1 MRSGGASG
9 NISCSV
15 FSYHV
20 ALLNLT
26 RWAFKNSP
34 RLTFDQ
40 PKPYV
45 IVSPAIILG
54 LLEADGDFSR
64 GGGGCTGR
72 HIGVEPP
79 RLSIRAYI
87 NTC

>member
-1 MRSGGASG
+1 M
-9 NISCSV
+9 

-54 LLEADGDFSR
+54 LLEADGDFSQ
-64 GGGGCTGR
+64 GGWGGARVGTGR
-72 HIGVEPP
+72 HIDVEPP

>member
-15 FSYHV
+15 FSYHET
-20 ALLNLT
+20 LLNLT

-34 RLTFDQ
+34 CFTFDQ

-54 LLEADGDFSR
+54 LLEVDGDFSR
-64 GGGGCTGR
+64 GAWVGTLASSR
-72 HIGVEPP
+72 HDFPYV
-79 RLSIRAYI
+79 L
-87 NTC
+87 T

>member
-15 FSYHV
+15 FSYHE

-64 GGGGCTGR
+64 GGARVGTLASS
-72 HIGVEPP
+72 HHDFPYV
-79 RLSIRAYI
+79 L
-87 NTC
+87 T

>member
-1 MRSGGASG
+1 M
-9 NISCSV
+9 

-54 LLEADGDFSR
+54 LLEADGDFSQR
-64 GGGGCTGR
+64 GGVTGR
-72 HIGVEPP
+72 HIDVEPP